1 MANQASELRLIYRK
15 CNPRRGN
22 IYIYITGQVISIT
35 GQASW
40 RMEITLEIVINNS
53 MANNG
58 GKQGHQ

>member
-22 IYIYITGQVISIT
+22 IYIYIT